1 MNTDNGNL
9 FVWLGFSLASILHTE
24 PISLLSST
32 QLWPIKKKE
41 TRCFSA

>member
-1 MNTDNGNL
+1 MSTNSSN
-9 FVWLGFSLASILHTE
+9 FFIWLSFSFAVILHIE
-24 PISLLSST
+24 LINLLSST